1 MNKHNTR
8 LRAAFRARKRRTKP
22 DFLLI
27 DVSNSFTKLAFAS
40 RFRIERAL
48 KITTPSLNA
57 RRIAS
62 ILRRRDARTVVV
74 SSVVPKKSREIKR
87 AARGRKIIWLTAK
100 TRLNVRIDYPKP
112 RSIGADRLAN
122 AVAVA
127 ELYGSPAIVIDFGTA
142 VTFDIICAER
152 SYIGGVIAPG
162 LEAMTNFL
170 YQRTAL
176 LPRLS
181 LKEPYRAVGKSTV
194 EAMRSGAIFGYR
206 GLVREILARIKAEQ
220 FSRKKVAVVATG
232 GYARFVASQLPEI
245 AVINPHLTLEGLR
258 IVGNLNLF
266 RRLRAIIGFRGI
278 VPGKMFFRTKPKIFA
293 PNTISTCQGC

>member
-8 LRAAFRARKRRTKP
+8 LRAAFLARKRRTKP

-40 RFRIERAL
+40 RSRIERAS
-48 KITTPSLNA
+48 KIATPSLNA

-74 SSVVPKKSREIKR
+74 SSVVPKKDREIKR

-100 TRLNVRIDYPKP
+100 TRLNVRIDYPNP

-127 ELYGSPAIVIDFGTA
+127 QLYGSPAIVIDFGTA
-142 VTFDIICAER
+142 VTFDIVAPGNA
-152 SYIGGVIAPG
+152 YIGGVIAPG

-170 YQRTAL
+170 YHRTAL
-176 LPRLS
+176 LPRIS
-181 LKEPYRAVGKSTV
+181 LREPRSAVGKSTNQ
-194 EAMRSGAIFGYR
+194 AMLAGAIFGYR
-206 GLVREILARIKAEQ
+206 GLVREILQANHC
-220 FSRKKVAVVATG
+220 RKILEWPSSHRRDGWVCKIDRAQATG
-232 GYARFVASQLPEI
+232 SGHRARKPHPGRTPAGWSYGY
-245 AVINPHLTLEGLR
+245 
-258 IVGNLNLF
+258 
-266 RRLRAIIGFRGI
+266 GI
-278 VPGKMFFRTKPKIFA
+278 VTQELFVTESRPIAIRL
-293 PNTISTCQGC
+293 